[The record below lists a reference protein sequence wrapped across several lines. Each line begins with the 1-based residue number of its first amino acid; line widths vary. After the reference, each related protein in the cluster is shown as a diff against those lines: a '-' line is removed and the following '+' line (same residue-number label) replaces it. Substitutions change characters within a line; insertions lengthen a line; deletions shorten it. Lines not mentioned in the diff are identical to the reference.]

1 MVQVET
7 GACAATPATGCRQPT
22 VAGAS
27 QLQVRNASIDA
38 KDRLQWKWGKGA
50 ATAKSDFGDPL
61 VDTDYRLCLYDG
73 QGTLLS
79 HESAPAA
86 GTCNAKSP
94 KPCWRES
101 ASGFRYVDHDL
112 TPDGVQ
118 QLVLRAGPDGKAQIA
133 LKGRGANLHMPALPI
148 SHLPV
153 QAQIANTAG
162 ACWSATYGTTL
173 RDDAAIFKAKSQ

>member
-1 MVQVET
+1 L
-7 GACAATPATGCRQPT
+7 ATR
-22 VAGAS
+22 AGS
-27 QLQVRNASIDA
+27 S
-38 KDRLQWKWGKGA
+38 
-50 ATAKSDFGDPL
+50 
-61 VDTDYRLCLYDG
+61 
-73 QGTLLS
+73 
-79 HESAPAA
+79 
-86 GTCNAKSP
+86 KSP
-94 KPCWRES
+94 KPCWREG

-118 QLVLRAGPDGKAQIA
+118 QLVLRAGPDGKAEIA
-133 LKGRGANLHMPALPI
+133 LKGRGADLHMPALPI